1 MFITPQNKHLVMDE
15 IITLD
20 DFNPHK
26 NNVSMQRQMIGKHML
41 FFLDEDLKMKSYQ
54 HKPM

>member
-1 MFITPQNKHLVMDE
+1 MDV
-15 IITLD
+15 IMALD
-20 DFNPHK
+20 DFNPQK
-26 NNVSMQRQMIGKHML
+26 NNESMQRRMIGKYML

>member
-1 MFITPQNKHLVMDE
+1 MFITPQNKHLDMDV
-15 IITLD
+15 IIALNE
-20 DFNPHK
+20 FNPHK
-26 NNVSMQRQMIGKHML
+26 NNVSMQWRRIGIYML